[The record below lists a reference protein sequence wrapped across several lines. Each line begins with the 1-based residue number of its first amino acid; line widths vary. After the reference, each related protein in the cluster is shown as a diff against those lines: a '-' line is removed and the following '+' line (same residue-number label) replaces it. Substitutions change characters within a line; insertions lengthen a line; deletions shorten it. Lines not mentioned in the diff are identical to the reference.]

1 MGRVTAPPQLA
12 PAVAADMIAAFDPDR
27 GQGPRLFDVVAAVWS
42 EVSTNLAIA
51 RKHPKFV
58 DAVVDRLAEILD
70 QVGEL
75 DDRIDPHGRHGEVL
89 AILLSAGLGFNPE
102 ASGRE
107 HLSGNLIAETYALI
121 RRRDELAEIRSLR
134 VRLALIE
141 HSLAALAEV
150 DQPDPIDP
158 RPRWVG
164 ESKGCS
170 PGRSASVAP
179 AAANAPPTTFVAL
192 HSVDD
197 AFGWAA

>member
-1 MGRVTAPPQLA
+1 MGRVAAPPQLA

-42 EVSTNLAIA
+42 EASTNLAIA

-58 DAVVDRLAEILD
+58 DEAVDRVIEILY
-70 QVGEL
+70 QVRKLGE
-75 DDRIDPHGRHGEVL
+75 RVDPDGPNGE
-89 AILLSAGLGFNPE
+89 APDILFHAGLDIDPE
-102 ASGRE
+102 ASGLE
-107 HLSGNLIAETYALI
+107 LLSGNLPAETCYLM
-121 RRRDELAEIRSLR
+121 RRLDELAEIRFLR
-134 VRLALIE
+134 VRLASIE

-164 ESKGCS
+164 ESKVCS